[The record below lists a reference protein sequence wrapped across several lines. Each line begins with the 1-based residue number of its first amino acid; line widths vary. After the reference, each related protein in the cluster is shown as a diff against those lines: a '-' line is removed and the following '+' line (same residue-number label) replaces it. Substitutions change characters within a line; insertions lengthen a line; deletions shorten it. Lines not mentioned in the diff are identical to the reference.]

1 MPTGFSHRNK
11 TPAISSKPRPLRYR
25 RYHLRNRG
33 NSKETVANR
42 DNIAAS
48 HTAYEQKL
56 YEWSVAYRNLETQHK
71 ETSTDLTNMSQIF
84 LCISQE
90 LDNAKRTILTYEST
104 LKESERELQKD
115 ANQGQGVNQEGWKAQ
130 QMKREYQSALR
141 DANDQL
147 NATEQKLDNLWKEKV
162 DLVREHQEALA
173 ATEDRAVI
181 AEEKVA
187 ELEEKGT

>member
-1 MPTGFSHRNK
+1 
-11 TPAISSKPRPLRYR
+11 
-25 RYHLRNRG
+25 
-33 NSKETVANR
+33 
-42 DNIAAS
+42 
-48 HTAYEQKL
+48 
-56 YEWSVAYRNLETQHK
+56 
-71 ETSTDLTNMSQIF
+71 MSQIF